1 MNQSEFGTRVKVASL
16 GNRTSE
22 DDRRPNG
29 YEVGQSHQDNVLPL
43 GNIFVSDSAFGN
55 EWDTYPC
62 LNVE

>member
-22 DDRRPNG
+22 DDRRPNE

-43 GNIFVSDSAFGN
+43 GNLFVSDSALEMSGIL
-55 EWDTYPC
+55 T
-62 LNVE
+62 LI